1 MSSTNK
7 QKPNRRNDSLIFMRS
22 RGSEQRIMVKHY
34 GHFITI
40 LEKVPVFSGLSIPQF
55 HSVLAICHHNELKA
69 GTCLFCVG
77 EEAREM
83 HVLIKG
89 ELSVCLEN
97 DDPIVDIKP
106 IGIVGEMGVFCDS
119 TRSATVTAATDCLL
133 LSFHGDDLMH
143 LIDSDYSIGRKIL
156 LNVIRDL
163 ADKIRIDNKHIAGL
177 RQDSFTRQL
186 SNILAGH

>member
-1 MSSTNK
+1 MSSSNK
-7 QKPNRRNDSLIFMRS
+7 KNSNRRNDSLIFQRS
-22 RGSEQRIMVKHY
+22 RGSERRLLVKHY

-55 HSVLAICHHNELKA
+55 HSVLAICHRHEIEA
-69 GTCLFCVG
+69 GTCLFRVG
-77 EEAREM
+77 EDSREM

-89 ELSVCLEN
+89 ELSVCLESG
-97 DDPIVDIKP
+97 DPIVDIKP
-106 IGIVGEMGVFCDS
+106 IGIVGEMGVFCNS
-119 TRSATVTAATDCLL
+119 SRSATVTAATDCLL
-133 LSFHGDDLMH
+133 LSFHSDDLMH

-163 ADKIRIDNKHIAGL
+163 ADKIKIDNKHIAGL
-177 RQDSFTRQL
+177 KQDSFTRQL